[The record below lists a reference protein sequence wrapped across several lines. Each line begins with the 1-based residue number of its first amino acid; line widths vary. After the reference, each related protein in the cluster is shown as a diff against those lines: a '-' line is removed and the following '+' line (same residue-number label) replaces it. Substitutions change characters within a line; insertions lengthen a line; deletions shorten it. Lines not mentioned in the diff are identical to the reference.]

1 MASLDDGGGACA
13 CDCGANYDRLGWS
26 CSMWKCVRLPG
37 RVIVD
42 WLGEASGG
50 AETKAGVLR
59 VAADFVLLTQ
69 IGGRGSA

>member
-1 MASLDDGGGACA
+1 
-13 CDCGANYDRLGWS
+13 
-26 CSMWKCVRLPG
+26 MWKCVRLPG